1 MNENLNLQKLLNNY
15 LNPTIDNLQII
26 YSKLQQLQYFN
37 SFIEKNL
44 KGTQRESLLYLCGKF
59 KMEHFKGG
67 EQIFKEG
74 DKSNDKLYII
84 FNGKVALMKARP
96 QQIQQSIEKTPEIQK
111 TPSVPQNQLAKPAPL
126 IPQKTINGN
135 ATGTNFFKQLA
146 YSKRFADK
154 MKGNIIQ
161 GQTNERVQ
169 ISQQEIQVLNEKYGE
184 TIRILK
190 RGEGFGDKALLENV
204 PRALTACAYTQD
216 LFLLILKKDDFD
228 LIRQQFIQ
236 QMKEKKSLIFT
247 KFPVQGD
254 YSSKQLEHLAYSFD
268 VEQFQKNCVL
278 TVDGLPKKSF
288 YLIQYG
294 DILIEKM
301 INDQM
306 TKICILTKGQL
317 LGEEIVMNEDGCC
330 EYNSIVLSN
339 EATVMVIHKHE
350 FLQKFPE
357 ECKLWVKEEY
367 YKKSKFRKMFQSK
380 NMESVTGI
388 GKPKFT
394 TAKQFIDIKN
404 NQMKIKSK
412 EVQERIDIGSLIE
425 EKNSI
430 YFQKYQSDPEKDAT
444 ATLFG
449 QDLYQSPKLGFIP
462 RYDKINNIPLKAFK
476 EQYLKKL
483 CSKRRRLEFIRPP
496 PLTART
502 LLTLQTNQS
511 QYLTKIQHTHTHTQS
526 TVINSFTPSLSQSP
540 NFTNSKEI
548 N

>member
-1 MNENLNLQKLLNNY
+1 MNENLNLQKLLNNH

-59 KMEHFKGG
+59 RMEHFKGG
-67 EQIFKEG
+67 ELIFKEG

-96 QQIQQSIEKTPEIQK
+96 QQIQQSIEKSPDIQK
-111 TPSVPQNQLAKPAPL
+111 TPSVPQNQLSKPAPL
-126 IPQKTINGN
+126 VPQKTISGN

-146 YSKRFADK
+146 YSKKFADK

-169 ISQQEIQVLNEKYGE
+169 ITQQEMQVLSEQYGE

-190 RGEGFGDKALLENV
+190 RGEGFGDRALLENV
-204 PRALTACAYTQD
+204 PRALTACAQTQD

-268 VEQFQKNCVL
+268 VEQFSKNCIL
-278 TVDGLPKKSF
+278 TVDGIPKKSF

-294 DILIEKM
+294 DILIEKL

-357 ECKLWVKEEY
+357 ECKQWVKEEY
-367 YKKSKFRKMFQSK
+367 LKKSRFRKIFQQK
-380 NMESVTGI
+380 NMESLTGI
-388 GKPKFT
+388 GQPLFNSV
-394 TAKQFIDIKN
+394 KQFIEIKHN
-404 NQMKIKSK
+404 PMKIKSK
-412 EVQERIDIGSLIE
+412 ESNERIDIGTLIGD
-425 EKNSI
+425 KNSI
-430 YFQKYQSDPEKDAT
+430 YLKKYQSNPENDAT
-444 ATLFG
+444 ASLFG
-449 QDLYQSPKLGFIP
+449 QDLYLTPKVGFIP
-462 RYDKINNIPLKAFK
+462 IYNKFSNIPLKAFK
-476 EQYLKKL
+476 QQYLHKL
-483 CSKRRRLEFIRPP
+483 CVKKRRFEFLRPP
-496 PLTART
+496 PLTARV
-502 LLTLQTNQS
+502 LTLKTHSSENFSKHKQT
-511 QYLTKIQHTHTHTQS
+511 LTQS
-526 TVINSFTPSLSQSP
+526 TGINSFTPCLSSSP
-540 NFTNSKEI
+540 NQTNCKDI

>member
-1 MNENLNLQKLLNNY
+1 MNENLNLQKLLNNH
-15 LNPTIDNLQII
+15 LNPTVDNLQII

-59 KMEHFKGG
+59 RMEHFKGG
-67 EQIFKEG
+67 EVIFKEG

-96 QQIQQSIEKTPEIQK
+96 QQMQQIIEKPPEIQK
-111 TPSVPQNQLAKPAPL
+111 TPAVQQNQLPKPVPL
-126 IPQKTINGN
+126 IPQKT
-135 ATGTNFFKQLA
+135 TGTNFFRQIA

-154 MKGNIIQ
+154 MKGNIVQ
-161 GQTNERVQ
+161 GLTNERVQ
-169 ISQQEIQVLNEKYGE
+169 ITQQEIQVLSEKYGE
-184 TIRILK
+184 TIRVLK
-190 RGEGFGDKALLENV
+190 RGEGFGDRALLENV
-204 PRALTACAYTQD
+204 PRALTACAQTQD

-268 VEQFQKNCVL
+268 VEQFQKNFIL
-278 TVDGLPKKSF
+278 TIDGHPKKSF

-294 DILIEKM
+294 DILIEKL

-339 EATVMVIHKHE
+339 EVTVMVIHKHE
-350 FLQKFPE
+350 FLQKFPD
-357 ECKLWVKEEY
+357 ECKQWVREEY
-367 YKKSKFRKMFQSK
+367 FKKSKFRNMFQSK
-380 NMESVTGI
+380 NMESLTGI
-388 GKPKFT
+388 GKPNFSIV
-394 TAKQFIDIKN
+394 KQFIEIKN
-404 NQMKIKSK
+404 NPLKIKSK
-412 EVQERIDIGSLIE
+412 ESEDRIDIGTLIE
-425 EKNSI
+425 EKNQI
-430 YFQKYQSDPEKDAT
+430 YLQKYQSDPEKDAT

-449 QDLYQSPKLGFIP
+449 QDLYQTPKLGFIP
-462 RYDKINNIPLKAFK
+462 RYDKLSNIHLRSFK

-483 CSKRRRLEFIRPP
+483 CSKKRKLEFLKPLS
-496 PLTART
+496 LTARGFN
-502 LLTLQTNQS
+502 LKTNQS
-511 QYLTKIQHTHTHTQS
+511 ENLSKHKHTHTLTQS
-526 TVINSFTPSLSQSP
+526 TAINSFTPCLSSSP
-540 NFTNSKEI
+540 NYTISKEF